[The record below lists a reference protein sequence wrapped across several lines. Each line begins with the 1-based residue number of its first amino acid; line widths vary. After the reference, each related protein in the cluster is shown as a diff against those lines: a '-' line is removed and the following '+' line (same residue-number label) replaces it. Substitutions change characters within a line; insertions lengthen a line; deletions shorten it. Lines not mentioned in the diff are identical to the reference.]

1 MATKKATETFTP
13 EEKAAMRARAKEQ
26 KANASKEAAL
36 KEVLAAYKK
45 MTPADREIG
54 EKLHALVKK
63 VAPQL
68 WAKTWYG
75 MPAFANDE
83 GKAILYTGMESDMKK
98 TLMMAMGCLMFSGA
112 PLLAGRARRVFDAV
126 RAAVR
131 GGTADARASVGVR
144 RRVGTRNIQ
153 YTSMQSPG
161 T

>member
-83 GKAILYTGMESDMKK
+83 GKAILFYQDAGKFKTRYSTIGFNEQANLDAGAMWATSFAVIKWTGAVEKELSALIKK
-98 TLMMAMGCLMFSGA
+98 
-112 PLLAGRARRVFDAV
+112 
-126 RAAVR
+126 
-131 GGTADARASVGVR
+131 SV
-144 RRVGTRNIQ
+144 
-153 YTSMQSPG
+153 S
-161 T
+161 

>member
-83 GKAILYTGMESDMKK
+83 SKAILFYQDAGKFKTRYSTIGFNEQANLDAGAMWATSFAVIKWTGAVEKELSALIKK
-98 TLMMAMGCLMFSGA
+98 
-112 PLLAGRARRVFDAV
+112 
-126 RAAVR
+126 
-131 GGTADARASVGVR
+131 SV
-144 RRVGTRNIQ
+144 
-153 YTSMQSPG
+153 S
-161 T
+161 

>member
-1 MATKKATETFTP
+1 LKPREKALMATKKATETFTP

-45 MTPADREIG
+45 MSPADREIG

-83 GKAILYTGMESDMKK
+83 GKAILFYQDAGKFKTRYSTIGFNEQANLDAGAMWATSFAVIKWTGAVEKELSALIKK
-98 TLMMAMGCLMFSGA
+98 
-112 PLLAGRARRVFDAV
+112 
-126 RAAVR
+126 
-131 GGTADARASVGVR
+131 SV
-144 RRVGTRNIQ
+144 
-153 YTSMQSPG
+153 S
-161 T
+161 

>member
-1 MATKKATETFTP
+1 VATKKPAETFTA

-26 KANASKEAAL
+26 KANASKEVAL

-75 MPAFANDE
+75 MPAYANEE
-83 GKAILYTGMESDMKK
+83 GKAIVFYQDAGKFRTRYSTIGFNEQANLD
-98 TLMMAMGCLMFSGA
+98 SGA
-112 PLLAGRARRVFDAV
+112 MWATAFAV
-126 RAAVR
+126 IKWT
-131 GGTADARASVGVR
+131 GSVEKELSALIKKSV
-144 RRVGTRNIQ
+144 
-153 YTSMQSPG
+153 S
-161 T
+161 

>member
-1 MATKKATETFTP
+1 MATKKATDTFTP

-83 GKAILYTGMESDMKK
+83 GKAILFYQDAGKFKTRYSTIGFNEQANLDAGAMWATSFAVIKWTGAVEKELSALIKK
-98 TLMMAMGCLMFSGA
+98 
-112 PLLAGRARRVFDAV
+112 
-126 RAAVR
+126 
-131 GGTADARASVGVR
+131 SV
-144 RRVGTRNIQ
+144 
-153 YTSMQSPG
+153 S
-161 T
+161 

>member
-1 MATKKATETFTP
+1 MATKKPTETFTP

-26 KANASKEAAL
+26 KANASKEASL

-83 GKAILYTGMESDMKK
+83 GKAILFYQDAGKFK
-98 TLMMAMGCLMFSGA
+98 TRYSTIGFNEQANLDSGA
-112 PLLAGRARRVFDAV
+112 MWATSFAV
-126 RAAVR
+126 IKWT
-131 GGTADARASVGVR
+131 GTVEKELSALIKKSV
-144 RRVGTRNIQ
+144 
-153 YTSMQSPG
+153 S
-161 T
+161 

>member
-1 MATKKATETFTP
+1 MATKKTTETFTA

-26 KANASKEAAL
+26 KANASREAAL

-45 MTPADREIG
+45 MAPADREIG

-83 GKAILYTGMESDMKK
+83 GKAILFYQDAGKFKTRYSTIGFNEQANLDAGAMWATSFAVIKWTGAVEKELSDLIKK
-98 TLMMAMGCLMFSGA
+98 
-112 PLLAGRARRVFDAV
+112 
-126 RAAVR
+126 
-131 GGTADARASVGVR
+131 SV
-144 RRVGTRNIQ
+144 
-153 YTSMQSPG
+153 S
-161 T
+161 

>member
-83 GKAILYTGMESDMKK
+83 GKAILFYQDAGKFK
-98 TLMMAMGCLMFSGA
+98 TRYSTIGFNEQANLDSGA
-112 PLLAGRARRVFDAV
+112 MWATSFAV
-126 RAAVR
+126 IKWT
-131 GGTADARASVGVR
+131 GTVEKELSALIKKSV
-144 RRVGTRNIQ
+144 
-153 YTSMQSPG
+153 S
-161 T
+161 

>member
-1 MATKKATETFTP
+1 MATKKPAETFTP

-36 KEVLAAYKK
+36 KEVLSAYKK

-83 GKAILYTGMESDMKK
+83 GKAILFYQDAGKFKTRYSTIGFNEQANLDAGAMWATSFAVIKWTGSVEKELSALIKK
-98 TLMMAMGCLMFSGA
+98 
-112 PLLAGRARRVFDAV
+112 
-126 RAAVR
+126 
-131 GGTADARASVGVR
+131 SV
-144 RRVGTRNIQ
+144 
-153 YTSMQSPG
+153 S
-161 T
+161 

>member
-1 MATKKATETFTP
+1 MATKKPTETFTP

-36 KEVLAAYKK
+36 KEVLATYKK

-83 GKAILYTGMESDMKK
+83 GKAILFYQDAGKFKTRYSTIGFNEQANLDAGAMWATSFAVIKWTGAVEKELSALIKK
-98 TLMMAMGCLMFSGA
+98 
-112 PLLAGRARRVFDAV
+112 
-126 RAAVR
+126 
-131 GGTADARASVGVR
+131 SV
-144 RRVGTRNIQ
+144 
-153 YTSMQSPG
+153 S
-161 T
+161 

>member
-83 GKAILYTGMESDMKK
+83 GKAILFYQDAGKFKTRYSTIGFNEQANLDAGAMWATSFAVIKWTG
-98 TLMMAMGCLMFSGA
+98 
-112 PLLAGRARRVFDAV
+112 AV
-126 RAAVR
+126 EKELSALIRK
-131 GGTADARASVGVR
+131 SV
-144 RRVGTRNIQ
+144 
-153 YTSMQSPG
+153 S
-161 T
+161 